1 MLRKIL
7 KITGI
12 SLLAL
17 ILILFIAPF
26 IFKGK
31 IMSIAREQIN
41 KNVNANVNFKDVSL
55 SFFRHFP
62 RVSLALEDLQ
72 VIGINEFAK
81 DTLISAKEIDVA
93 VNLWSVIGSSN
104 MKIYS
109 INIDEPR
116 IHAIVNQEGK
126 ANWDIAKPDTST
138 TVTDTSTAKPF
149 NLNLQ
154 HYSIKNGYITYD
166 DAT

>member
-12 SLLAL
+12 SLLTL
-17 ILILFIAPF
+17 IVILFVAPF

-41 KNVNANVNFKDVSL
+41 KNINAKTDFKDVSL

-72 VIGINEFAK
+72 IVGIDQFAN

-93 VNLWSVIGSSN
+93 VNLWSVVGGSN

-116 IHAIVNQEGK
+116 IHAIVDKDGN
-126 ANWDIAKPDTST
+126 ANWDIAKPDYQHHRRYLGFG
-138 TVTDTSTAKPF
+138 TVQPEPAALRNKER
-149 NLNLQ
+149 L
-154 HYSIKNGYITYD
+154 Y
-166 DAT
+166 